1 MIAIRRCFNLPMRGK
16 ISFNMR
22 TLSMMADIT
31 GSMYRSP
38 VASISDDLDQCI
50 VDIISHNNFAGPAL
64 KKIKSKHRCALVDI
78 LMMYETIRYSDSS
91 AGDKL
96 WSEFNR
102 FELLLVDGR
111 CGVVYVAC
119 TA

>member
-1 MIAIRRCFNLPMRGK
+1 
-16 ISFNMR
+16 
-22 TLSMMADIT
+22 MMTDIT

-111 CGVVYVAC
+111 CGVVYVTCA
-119 TA
+119 A

>member
-1 MIAIRRCFNLPMRGK
+1 
-16 ISFNMR
+16 
-22 TLSMMADIT
+22 MMTDIT

-64 KKIKSKHRCALVDI
+64 KKIRSKHRCAFVDI
-78 LMMYETIRYSDSS
+78 LLLYETIRYSDSS

-96 WSEFNR
+96 WTEFNR

-111 CGVVYVAC
+111 CGVSC
-119 TA
+119 LLCLTTAFKL